1 MLQVEGVGFHRAEG
15 AQVRHILED
24 VSFRLAPGQVAA
36 VWGPSGSGKTT
47 LLNLIGGLLR
57 PDAGAIRVAV
67 SDAPDRT
74 REIAVHALSSA
85 ERLRYRRRHVGFVF
99 QFLNLLP
106 TLTVEEN
113 VLLPLELN
121 GLGDRAD
128 AALRR
133 LEALGIADLARR
145 FPDAL
150 SGGEQQR
157 VAIARALAHAP
168 ALVLADEPTGN
179 LDADNAARVA
189 DCLWDQV
196 RDAGAGLVLATH
208 NERLAQRADIVVR
221 LRQ

>member
-1 MLQVEGVGFHRAEG
+1 MLQVDGVAFERADG
-15 AQVRHILED
+15 TRVRHILRD
-24 VSFRLAPGQVAA
+24 VSFELAPGQVAA

-67 SDAPDRT
+67 SDASDGS
-74 REIAVHALSSA
+74 REVAVHALSSA

-128 AALRR
+128 EALGR
-133 LEALGIADLARR
+133 LEALGIADLAPR

-189 DCLWDQV
+189 DCLWEQV
-196 RDAGAGLVLATH
+196 RAARAGLVLATH
-208 NERLAQRADIVVR
+208 NERLAERADTVVR

>member
-1 MLQVEGVGFHRAEG
+1 MLQVAGVGYHRADG
-15 AQVRHILED
+15 AQVRHILQD

-67 SDAPDRT
+67 SDAPGRT
-74 REIAVHALSSA
+74 RDIAVHALSSA

-133 LEALGIADLARR
+133 LAALGIADLGQR

-196 RDAGAGLVLATH
+196 RDAGAALVLATH
-208 NERLAQRADIVVR
+208 NERLAQRADTVVG

>member
-1 MLQVEGVGFHRAEG
+1 MLQVEGVGFERTDG
-15 AQVRHILED
+15 AQVRHILRD

-47 LLNLIGGLLR
+47 LLNLVGGLLR
-57 PDAGAIRVAV
+57 PDAGTIRVAV
-67 SDAPDRT
+67 SDAPEAG
-74 REIAVHALSSA
+74 REVAVHALSSA

-106 TLTVEEN
+106 TLTVAEN

-121 GLGDRAD
+121 GLGDRAEE
-128 AALRR
+128 ALRR
-133 LEALGIADLARR
+133 LEALGIADLGQR

-168 ALVLADEPTGN
+168 TLVLADEPTGN

-208 NERLAQRADIVVR
+208 NERLAERADTVVR
-221 LRQ
+221 LRR

>member
-1 MLQVEGVGFHRAEG
+1 MLRVEGVGLRRDDG
-15 AQVRHILED
+15 GRSRQILDD
-24 VSFRLAPGQVAA
+24 VFLELAPGQVAA

-47 LLNLIGGLLR
+47 LLNLLGGLLR
-57 PDAGAIRVAV
+57 PDRGAIRLTVTTGP
-67 SDAPDRT
+67 DAGLELP
-74 REIAVHALSSA
+74 VHALPDR

-121 GLGDRAD
+121 ALEDRAD

-133 LEALGIADLARR
+133 LDALGVGSVRHR

-179 LDADNAARVA
+179 LDAGNAERVA
-189 DCLWDQV
+189 DCLWEQA
-196 RDAGAGLVLATH
+196 RDAGAALVVATH
-208 NERLAQRADIVVR
+208 NERLAERADTVIR
-221 LRQ
+221 LRE

>member
-1 MLQVEGVGFHRAEG
+1 MLQVDGIAFQRADG
-15 AQVRHILED
+15 AQVRHILRD
-24 VSFRLAPGQVAA
+24 VSFRLEPGQVAA
-36 VWGPSGSGKTT
+36 VLGPSGSGKTT

-57 PDAGAIRVAV
+57 PDAGAIRVVV
-67 SDAPDRT
+67 SDGADRS
-74 REIAVHALSSA
+74 REVAVHALSSA

-121 GLGDRAD
+121 GLRDRAD
-128 AALRR
+128 EALGR
-133 LEALGIADLARR
+133 LGPLGIADLARR

-168 ALVLADEPTGN
+168 AIVLADEPTGN

-189 DCLWDQV
+189 DCLWEQV
-196 RDAGAGLVLATH
+196 RGARAGLVLATH
-208 NERLAQRADIVVR
+208 NERLAERADTVVR

>member
-1 MLQVEGVGFHRAEG
+1 MLQVEGVAFQRADG
-15 AQVRHILED
+15 ARIRHILRG

-57 PDAGAIRVAV
+57 PDAGTIRVAV
-67 SDAPDRT
+67 SDPTDRR
-74 REIAVHALSSA
+74 REVAVHALSSA

-121 GLGDRAD
+121 GLRDRAD
-128 AALRR
+128 GALGR
-133 LEALGIADLARR
+133 LDALGIADLARR

-189 DCLWDQV
+189 DSLWEQV
-196 RDAGAGLVLATH
+196 REARAGLVLATH
-208 NERLAQRADIVVR
+208 NERLAQRADTVVR

>member
-1 MLQVEGVGFHRAEG
+1 MLRVEGVGFRRDDGG
-15 AQVRHILED
+15 APRRILDD
-24 VSFRLAPGQVAA
+24 VSLRLAPGEVAA

-47 LLNLIGGLLR
+47 LLNLLGGLLR
-57 PDAGAIRVAV
+57 PDRGAIHLTVPDGPDGRLEV
-67 SDAPDRT
+67 S
-74 REIAVHALSSA
+74 VHALSDR

-121 GLGDRAD
+121 GMGDRAD

-133 LEALGIADLARR
+133 LDALGIDAVRRR

-179 LDADNAARVA
+179 LDAANAERVA
-189 DCLWDQV
+189 DCLWEQAH
-196 RDAGAGLVLATH
+196 DARAGLIVATH
-208 NERLAQRADIVVR
+208 NERLAERADTVVR
-221 LRQ
+221 LR